1 MAAVEGEKWAFEGQK
16 ALHSSIKN
24 KTFMVDPRAMT
35 QYIIRPLWILL
46 FQIITHEKWPRL
58 MRWCR
63 MVHNRFQNVYDTIY
77 SYLRWALQTPD
88 EHETPSFGQSPAQSS
103 PVSTNCLY
111 FCSNWHTRSVSC
123 WAKLWKSPPQLCFC
137 VAWIKRPGMAT
148 GEEVMHLLK
157 WLERRS
163 RSCKMEIKALW
174 ELTFLVFCTTLISY

>member
-63 MVHNRFQNVYDTIY
+63 IMVHNRFKMFMIY
-77 SYLRWALQTPD
+77 PVTSDELYKLRMNTKHHHLD
-88 EHETPSFGQSPAQSS
+88 NRRRR
-103 PVSTNCLY
+103 VLLY
-111 FCSNWHTRSVSC
+111 
-123 WAKLWKSPPQLCFC
+123 PPTVCIF
-137 VAWIKRPGMAT
+137 VAT
-148 GEEVMHLLK
+148 GKLEVYLVGPNFGNLHPSSVFALLESSGLEWLPARK
-157 WLERRS
+157 W
-163 RSCKMEIKALW
+163 CIYW
-174 ELTFLVFCTTLISY
+174 ND